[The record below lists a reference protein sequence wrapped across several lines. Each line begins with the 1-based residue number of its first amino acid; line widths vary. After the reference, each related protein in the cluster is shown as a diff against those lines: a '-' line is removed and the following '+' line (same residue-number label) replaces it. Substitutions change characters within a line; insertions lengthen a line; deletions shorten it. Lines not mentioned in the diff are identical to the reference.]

1 MVNVTIYKMLHM
13 QIRIKHQI
21 ILLKSIRNISLSFYL
36 FKKIY
41 LTENYTKPFIIFAYF
56 FLIFAYFFQ
65 FMLLKVTETLVLS
78 TIQYPLFRFTVTII
92 RYLRVYAVYN
102 RQYFHKFRVT
112 NKCDSW

>member
-1 MVNVTIYKMLHM
+1 MVNVKIYKMLHM

-56 FLIFAYFFQ
+56 FLIFAYF
-65 FMLLKVTETLVLS
+65 LS
-78 TIQYPLFRFTVTII
+78 IYVAKSKGNFGTIQYPLFRFTVTII

-102 RQYFHKFRVT
+102 RQYCHKFRVT